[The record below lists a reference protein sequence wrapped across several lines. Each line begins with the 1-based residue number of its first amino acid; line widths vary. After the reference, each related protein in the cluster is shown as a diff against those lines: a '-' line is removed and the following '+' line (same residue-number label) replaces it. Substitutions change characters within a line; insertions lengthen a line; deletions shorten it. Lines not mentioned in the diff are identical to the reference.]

1 MERLYNSGHAETAD
15 DLLGRVLWW
24 GDRLPYWGDSIVAD
38 KQDYRRDTP
47 LQCTIDGMCGAQMV
61 IFGLF
66 GVAPQFDGSMS
77 VSPHLPAFARRMA
90 LRGLKVHGKTM
101 DIEMAGQKFRVKSDS
116 ATQEGSIGQRLT
128 VR

>member
-47 LQCTIDGMCGAQMV
+47 LQCTIDGVCGAQAV

-66 GVAPQFDGSMS
+66 GVAPQFDGRVS
-77 VSPHLPAFARRMA
+77 VSPHLPAFAQRMA
-90 LRGLKVHGKTM
+90 LRGLKLRGKTM
-101 DIEMAGQKFRVKSDS
+101 DIEVEGTRFRVKIDN
-116 ATQEGSIGQRLT
+116 AVLERETKKT
-128 VR
+128 VVVQ